1 MQKFSYEISDGVYDL
16 FDELYNKLSGHK
28 YRIIEAAIEVFAAL
42 PKEHQRALVSQDD
55 ADRKVIL
62 DHLKKL
68 NPKSARDKTA

>member
-16 FDELYNKLSGHK
+16 FDELYNKLRGHK

-55 ADRKVIL
+55 ADRKAIL
-62 DHLKKL
+62 ARLRELNLKSQKG
-68 NPKSARDKTA
+68 KRA